1 MELDDKKIKALENF
15 CRKEICSDK
24 ILELEDK
31 KERTEYHDNLSKSMA
46 MYSKQEE
53 NPIECQKYRKIY
65 LRNLLNTQ
73 KKAKNECGKKNNK

>member
-1 MELDDKKIKALENF
+1 MELDDEKIKALENF
-15 CRKEICSDK
+15 CRKKICSDK
-24 ILELEDK
+24 ILDLEDK
-31 KERTEYHDNLSKSMA
+31 KERTEYYDRLSKSMI

-73 KKAKNECGKKNNK
+73 KKAKNSFQNGLIK